1 MPVDPHINAFLTRL
15 SSTAAPLV
23 LEEVRAA
30 TEVGLRALQGETEAV
45 DAVADHEASGPAGH
59 PLRIRSYVPA
69 GRAQDD
75 ALPAIVFAHGG
86 GWFQCS
92 LDLYDNPCRALANA
106 TQCKVFSVDYRLAP
120 ENKFPVPVEDVY
132 AGLQWVSGNAA
143 RLGIDAS
150 RIAVCGDSA
159 GGNLAA
165 AVAIMAR
172 DRGGPAIAHQLL
184 LYPVMDYAFSTQSYQ
199 AYGRNFFLTEEIMR
213 YCWFTYL
220 LNESDGALPYASPLR
235 VPTTTGLP
243 PATVLVCEFDP
254 LRDEGEAYARRLR
267 EGGVAAQDHRLP
279 GMVHACIHMSGLTPA
294 ARRLFELAG
303 QAMRMAFA
311 ASGAEG
317 AGSDSA
323 FTARRAAALAGRSGP
338 LNAPG

>member
-1 MPVDPHINAFLTRL
+1 MPLDPHINAFLTRL
-15 SSTAAPLV
+15 SSTSAPLV
-23 LEEVRAA
+23 LDEIRAA
-30 TEVGLRALQGETEAV
+30 TEIGLRALQGEAETVAAVTE
-45 DAVADHEASGPAGH
+45 HEARSADGN
-59 PLRIRSYVPA
+59 PLRIRAYTPE
-69 GRAQDD
+69 GRGESG

-132 AGLQWVSGNAA
+132 DGLQWVAGNAA
-143 RLGIDAS
+143 MLGIDAS
-150 RIAVCGDSA
+150 RLAVCGDSA

-184 LYPVMDYAFSTQSYQ
+184 FYPVMDYAFSTQSYQ
-199 AYGRNFFLTEEIMR
+199 TYGRNFFLTEEIMR

-220 LNESDGALPYASPLR
+220 LNEADGASPYASPLR
-235 VPTTTGLP
+235 VRTTAGLP
-243 PATVLVCEFDP
+243 PATVLVSEYDP
-254 LRDEGEAYARRLR
+254 LRDEGEAYAQRLR
-267 EGGVAAQDHRLP
+267 DGGVTAHDHRLP
-279 GMVHACIHMSGLTPA
+279 GMVHACIHMLGLTPA
-294 ARRLFELAG
+294 ARRLFDLAG
-303 QAMRMAFA
+303 QAMHAAFGERD
-311 ASGAEG
+311 ASVA
-317 AGSDSA
+317 
-323 FTARRAAALAGRSGP
+323 TARRAAALPGRSVP